1 MTIPVPTTSSFPP
14 YLVTTDVSISSGGTA
29 SGFFDTNGMCI
40 VAVKMPAAWTAASIG
55 FESNADAVTTS
66 TVKPVYD
73 IDQATATLYTVPATT
88 SGHHP
93 VKAME
98 SLGVR
103 YARLISGNSTTTVAQ
118 GGARTITVV
127 LRYF

>member
-1 MTIPVPTTSSFPP
+1 MVYPTPTTASFPQ
-14 YLVTTDVSISSGGTA
+14 YLVNVDVSISSGGTA

-40 VAVKMPAAWTAASIG
+40 VAVKMPAAWTAATVG
-55 FESNADAVTTS
+55 FESNADAATTS
-66 TVKPVYD
+66 TVKPIYD

-103 YARLISGNSTTTVAQ
+103 YARLISGNSTTSVAQ
-118 GGARTITVV
+118 GGARTVTVV
-127 LRYF
+127 LRYI